1 MHLQK
6 SLSAELHAEEKP
18 PSSSVANKSKVN
30 NSVVATLVHE
40 NRPCTCLKVLSGL
53 GKSLET
59 GASREVHAFL
69 DGEADCHLITKPVF
83 EELGFSGDPVKS
95 CIG

>member
-6 SLSAELHAEEKP
+6 FVSAELHAEEKP
-18 PSSSVANKSKVN
+18 LSSSVANKSKVN

-40 NRPCTCLKVLSGL
+40 NRPCICLKVLPVL

-69 DGEADCHLITKPVF
+69 DREVDCHLFIKQVF
-83 EELGFSGDPVKS
+83 EKLGFSGGL
-95 CIG
+95 C